1 MLIKHEFEVRASAK
15 YLFDLTQDYTL
26 RAEWDT
32 LTTEAYLLN
41 DAKEAALGVQA
52 RCIGGNGLSMDIE
65 YMSYK
70 PNEVAAVTMVSGP
83 YIFDHFAGG
92 WQFKALSDE
101 LTRVRFSYNIT
112 ARPRWLSWILTPVL
126 CFKFKRETEKRIVA
140 LTAYAE
146 RQFPAVQASLNAI

>member
-26 RAEWDT
+26 RTEWDT

-41 DAKEAALGVQA
+41 DAKVAALGVQA
-52 RCIGGNGLSMDIE
+52 RCIGGNGLAMDIE

-70 PNEVAAVTMVSGP
+70 PNEVAAVKMVNGP

-92 WQFKALSDE
+92 W
-101 LTRVRFSYNIT
+101 
-112 ARPRWLSWILTPVL
+112 
-126 CFKFKRETEKRIVA
+126 
-140 LTAYAE
+140 
-146 RQFPAVQASLNAI
+146 